1 MGTIIDP
8 ESYQSRLSKSG
19 KGLPMGGFWPMEGSD
34 QRGVEWSVIV
44 CELSR
49 RQQGEMLQM
58 VSEPS
63 SLPILYSWDDLK
75 ELIGTTYNKN
85 MHLLYG
91 NLSLKNST
99 VKSVWLGV
107 VMGWVTFYEFLP

>member
-1 MGTIIDP
+1 
-8 ESYQSRLSKSG
+8 
-19 KGLPMGGFWPMEGSD
+19 MEGSD

-75 ELIGTTYNKN
+75 ELIGTIYTNK
-85 MHLLYG
+85 MHPFFDS
-91 NLSLKNST
+91 LSHKDST
-99 VKSVWLGV
+99 VKRAWIGV
-107 VMGWVTFYEFLP
+107 VMG